1 MAVYIKRS
9 EQKLPVSIEEA
20 WEFLSSPFNLKK
32 ITPEYMGFEIRSG
45 IKQNDTMFAGQII
58 VYRIKLIAGISSE
71 WVTEITHV
79 KNRDYFNDEQRF
91 GPYLM
96 WHHMHKLKPVDGG
109 VLMDDTIHYKIPF
122 GIFGQ
127 LLHFLFIKKRLN
139 QIFEFREKALESIFG
154 KFPS

>member
-9 EQKLPVSIEEA
+9 EQKLPVSTEEA

-32 ITPEYMGFEIRSG
+32 ITPEYMGFEIRND
-45 IKQNDTMFAGQII
+45 ITQNDTMFAGQII
-58 VYRIKLIAGISSE
+58 VYRIKLFPGISSE

-79 KNRDYFNDEQRF
+79 KNCDYFIDEQRF

-96 WHHMHKLKPVDGG
+96 WHHRHSLKPVEGG
-109 VLMDDTIHYKIPF
+109 VLMEDIIHYKIPF
-122 GIFGQ
+122 GLIGR
-127 LLHFLFIKKRLN
+127 LMHILFIKKRLN